1 MRDEPGAGGGSGSG
15 EMRVE
20 DVLEVPAVD
29 AFPAARDVPKGI
41 VRDYFETIVICV
53 IFVIFARAFVF
64 QQSKIPTGSMIPTLL
79 IGDYI
84 MVNKFVYSP
93 ASTPLGR
100 SLLPVREIRRGDI
113 IVFKF
118 PEEPEKDYIKR
129 VIGLPGEFIEIKNKT
144 VYINGVP
151 LVEPYKIHET
161 DLTPESWTKIKEGE
175 APLSAAQPAQR
186 RWVYREHE
194 FEFKQM
200 LIPEDSYFC
209 MGDNRDNSKD
219 SRSWGTVPRAN
230 VKGKAFI
237 IWWSF
242 SGEEGDYVK
251 TSVLERVKSIVNK
264 LTHFFAKSKSRY
276 RRCLHFIT

>member
-1 MRDEPGAGGGSGSG
+1 MS
-15 EMRVE
+15 VE
-20 DVLEVPAVD
+20 EALTVTSAD
-29 AFPAARDVPKGI
+29 AIPVARDVPKGI

-93 ASTPLGR
+93 VTSPLER
-100 SLLPVREIRRGDI
+100 SLLPVRAIHRGDI

-129 VIGLPGEFIEIKNKT
+129 VIGLPGEFVEIKNKT

-151 LVEPYKIHET
+151 LEEPYKIHET
-161 DLTPESWTKIKEGE
+161 DLNPDSWAKIKEGE

-186 RWVYREHE
+186 RWAYREHD
-194 FEFKQM
+194 FDFSQL
-200 LIPEDSYFC
+200 LIPEDHYFC

-230 VKGKAFI
+230 IKGKAFI

-242 SGEEGDYVK
+242 SGEELDYVK
-251 TSVLERVKSIVNK
+251 TSVFDRVRSIGNK
-264 LTHFFAKSKSRY
+264 LTHFFSKSRY
-276 RRCLHFIT
+276 RRCLRFIT